1 LRAIEEGRLRE
12 GIQSRRR
19 DFRLA
24 VSQPSGYH
32 KILNAERD
40 MSKVLMYSTAVC
52 PYCVRAEQLLTR
64 KGVTDIE
71 KVRVDLQPERRE
83 EMMRKTGQRTVP
95 QIYIGETHVGGCDDL
110 YELERQGKL
119 DALLAA

>member
-1 LRAIEEGRLRE
+1 
-12 GIQSRRR
+12 
-19 DFRLA
+19 
-24 VSQPSGYH
+24 
-32 KILNAERD
+32 

-83 EMMRKTGQRTVP
+83 EMMQRTGRRTVP
-95 QIYIGETHVGGCDDL
+95 QIYIGETHVGGCDEL

-119 DALLAA
+119 DSLLAA

>member
-1 LRAIEEGRLRE
+1 
-12 GIQSRRR
+12 
-19 DFRLA
+19 
-24 VSQPSGYH
+24 
-32 KILNAERD
+32 

-83 EMMRKTGQRTVP
+83 EMMQKTGRRTVP
-95 QIYIGETHVGGCDDL
+95 QIYIGETHVGGCYEL

-119 DALLAA
+119 DTLLAA